1 MVAHVA
7 LTTETVMVMLMVA
20 ITTHIRMMMMLA
32 MMMMMIVLVVL
43 MAAHAG
49 NIMLMSVVALR
60 RAHATRNHTQNN
72 ASTQRNRRRNLRAM
86 RRIPVFTD
94 RRIDLAT
101 AAWALVVPSAPPAPR
116 TAAAAWQYHALCR
129 AHIARL
135 YPPNLQATPTTEP
148 SKHKAACAKRIHM

>member
-1 MVAHVA
+1 MVAHMA

-32 MMMMMIVLVVL
+32 MMMLIVLVVL
-43 MAAHAG
+43 MTAHAG
-49 NIMLMSVVALR
+49 NIMMMSVVALR
-60 RAHATRNHTQNN
+60 RAHATHNHTQNN

-116 TAAAAWQYHALCR
+116 PAAAAWQYHALCR

-135 YPPNLQATPTTEP
+135 YPPNLQATQPLSLP
-148 SKHKAACAKRIHM
+148 STGRRARNV